1 MFLTPKS
8 FAPKSSA
15 PESLAPKSSA
25 PRPESSGRV
34 RYVLLGSLTL
44 NLIFVGA
51 AAAMAVQ
58 HSNAVTPLQPVVGI
72 PHSFDQHFNR
82 VAASLPPA
90 DAIIMRAEFRAQ
102 AVKLA
107 TAQAQ
112 IRLSQEAVRNSL
124 RAQPFDPAAVR
135 LAMDETSAARNDFYQ
150 LVHNVVAAATAKMS
164 PAGREMLAD
173 WPRRRDKTV
182 ITQ

>member
-1 MFLTPKS
+1 M
-8 FAPKSSA
+8 
-15 PESLAPKSSA
+15 SLASKFLASKVLASKVLVPKA
-25 PRPESSGRV
+25 ESSGHA
-34 RYVLLGSLTL
+34 RYLLLGSLTL
-44 NLIFVGA
+44 NLLFVGA

-58 HSNAVTPLQPVVGI
+58 HSNTAAPLQPVVGI
-72 PHSFDQHFNR
+72 QHSFEQHFNR
-82 VAASLPPA
+82 IAASLPPA
-90 DAIIMRAEFRAQ
+90 DATIMRAEFRAQ

-107 TAQAQ
+107 AAQAE

-124 RAQPFDPAAVR
+124 RAEPFDPTAVR
-135 LAMDETSAARNDFYQ
+135 LAMEETSAARNDFQQ
-150 LVHNVVAAATAKMS
+150 LVHNVVAAAITKMS

>member
-1 MFLTPKS
+1 MFQTSKFQTS
-8 FAPKSSA
+8 K
-15 PESLAPKSSA
+15 SLAPKA
-25 PRPESSGRV
+25 ESSGRV
-34 RYVLLGSLTL
+34 RYLLLGSLTL
-44 NLIFVGA
+44 NLAFVGA

-58 HSNAVTPLQPVVGI
+58 HSNTAAPLQPVVGI
-72 PHSFDQHFNR
+72 QHSFEQHFNR
-82 VAASLPPA
+82 MAASLPPA

-107 TAQAQ
+107 TVQAQ

-135 LAMDETSAARNDFYQ
+135 IAMAETSAARNDFYQ

-173 WPRRRDKTV
+173 WPRRRDQTV